1 MRFISDNQLMNE
13 SLMMP
18 SKRSIPVQKRA
29 LAKYELILRVSCG
42 LLEERGFSGLSTRE
56 IARRADCNIATVY
69 RYFDGVND
77 IIKALGETF
86 FSGVSEL
93 FDQMSANLI
102 RGDALDSV
110 VQFFIEALTKELDE
124 NRWVLHAE
132 AGIMTDLEL
141 IAWDRQL
148 MQNIEIKLTGVLAI
162 ALSDKSVGDLQV
174 ISYRLVRHWKTYL
187 RTLIEYEKFDEASWL
202 VRDITQTTLAL
213 IEADIG

>member
-1 MRFISDNQLMNE
+1 MNE

-18 SKRSIPVQKRA
+18 SNRSIPVQKRA
-29 LAKYELILRVSCG
+29 LAKYELILRVSCE

-93 FDQMSANLI
+93 FDQMSTNLI

-202 VRDITQTTLAL
+202 VIDITQTTLAL

>member
-1 MRFISDNQLMNE
+1 MNE

-56 IARRADCNIATVY
+56 IARRSDCNIATVY

-110 VQFFIEALTKELDE
+110 VQFFIEALTKELEE

-213 IEADIG
+213 VEADIG

>member
-1 MRFISDNQLMNE
+1 MNE

-56 IARRADCNIATVY
+56 IARRSDCNIATVY

-187 RTLIEYEKFDEASWL
+187 RTLIEYEKFDEAGWL

>member
-1 MRFISDNQLMNE
+1 MNE

-18 SKRSIPVQKRA
+18 SNRSIPVQKRA
-29 LAKYELILRVSCG
+29 LAKYELILRVSCE

-93 FDQMSANLI
+93 FDQMSENLI

-110 VQFFIEALTKELDE
+110 VQFFIEALTKELE
-124 NRWVLHAE
+124 KNRWVLHAE

-148 MQNIEIKLTGVLAI
+148 MQNIEIKLSGVLAI

>member
-1 MRFISDNQLMNE
+1 MNE

-56 IARRADCNIATVY
+56 IARRSDCNIATVY

-110 VQFFIEALTKELDE
+110 VQFFIEALTKELEE